1 MRRTASTAP
10 GTGADPCRMT
20 PSISRRKAENRDVFA
35 GMAVLYG
42 RRRVVTAGL
51 VPKSIFVPI
60 AHAGWC
66 RHTKV

>member
-10 GTGADPCRMT
+10 GTGAGPCRMT
-20 PSISRRKAENRDVFA
+20 PSMSRRRAENRDVFA
-35 GMAVLYG
+35 GMAVLYA
-42 RRRVVTAGL
+42 RRRVAAAGP

-60 AHAGWC
+60 AHASWC